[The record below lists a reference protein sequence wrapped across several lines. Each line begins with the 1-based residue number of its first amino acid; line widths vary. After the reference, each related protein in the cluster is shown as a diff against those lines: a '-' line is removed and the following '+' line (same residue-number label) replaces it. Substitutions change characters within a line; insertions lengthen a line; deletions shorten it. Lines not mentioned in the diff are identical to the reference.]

1 MSRAI
6 CVKCGGERTRYDQ
19 ICPSCGHRPEGEGL
33 LVAWLISDQHL
44 SDEALSRTQA
54 RIRAGESIQPTAKA
68 QQIARRALGR
78 HFSTD
83 EGLTTRE
90 RLALLAT
97 SILATPL
104 VGWVVFV
111 WWWNDKPRAA
121 MQALA
126 LSLPATVIFTGVVLW
141 SL

>member
-68 QQIARRALGR
+68 QQIAVLPQQNDTATTNVRR
-78 HFSTD
+78 S
-83 EGLTTRE
+83 
-90 RLALLAT
+90 
-97 SILATPL
+97 S
-104 VGWVVFV
+104 
-111 WWWNDKPRAA
+111 
-121 MQALA
+121 Q
-126 LSLPATVIFTGVVLW
+126 
-141 SL
+141 